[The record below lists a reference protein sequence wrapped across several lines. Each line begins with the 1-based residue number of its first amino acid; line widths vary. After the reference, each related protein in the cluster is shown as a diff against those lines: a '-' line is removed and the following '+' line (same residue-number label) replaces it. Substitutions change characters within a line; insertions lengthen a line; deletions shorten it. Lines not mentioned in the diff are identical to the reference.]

1 VSTFAAARV
10 ETKIV
15 LQGEGNA
22 AKAVK
27 ETRDQLDGM
36 GASAKKATGEATGGF
51 TQFATIASQK
61 LSGLGGAISGI
72 NAVLGG
78 TSPALQKIGQGFT
91 AAGAVANLLPGPIGL
106 TAAAVTGLAV
116 ATYAFVKAANEAD
129 AKTRFMRGGAGSEGL
144 AERVGVTQDAILGMQ
159 QSMEEL
165 SARGL
170 APTEA
175 SLIAVRQRAEAMGR
189 DGAKAVGD
197 FVAALAK
204 GPEALR
210 ALQAQ
215 IGDLGVG
222 TTEELAKQLNLSL
235 ETIGAAKSLTD
246 IKQKA
251 KDIEAEYAVLLAERS
266 LLEKRLTEENAEA
279 QKRYGN
285 TVTERIKAAAE
296 AQQRLNAAQPQLV
309 DLDARI
315 DRTKAQAAAIE
326 QAARSER
333 DQAVA
338 STAAKTRAAQLE
350 VQASV
355 TRNANVAVGLRLQ
368 AVDERI
374 GEVMQR
380 QVLLAGQRA
389 NYSAAEFTNR
399 EEALKLELAQAEAAK
414 TQLIEAD
421 KAAQKAKR
429 EASAA
434 KAKEAR
440 QAERDAVIEL
450 AKAEEMLIEQRAQ
463 DPSIDPAVLQAK
475 LKIIELEEGA
485 AVRAARARVNTAKGR
500 EIQIRAIEMTAQA
513 NRKKEIED
521 AKKAVEDAAR
531 EEVELR
537 RSAFED
543 ALQVEVDARAQ
554 ITELQR
560 EQQASIAEGLRQRGR
575 FTEATL
581 VEIRQAEADHA
592 AAVLKIQRELDVA
605 LTGIDAESDSA
616 RELRRLANVKIE
628 VEQQKLAEKTTEAY
642 RKQNDA
648 ILASFNAHVDAI
660 QNVVGTSIG
669 KSNELVASAFGKQI
683 EQAQNALDGLEGD
696 AAKKGKEQVKLLQDQ
711 AKEAAR
717 LGGAFDVLGG
727 SVGTVAK
734 NVRSGFAA
742 WKEYDKAANT
752 GNVEAMQKALSGVG
766 SALDGTISASGAAAA
781 AFVDDEKSK
790 AAILAITETAASIAA
805 FATGNVPG
813 GIAHAASAAI
823 YAGVAGGAIPSG
835 GAGGATAAGGEAATT
850 GGGTV
855 AGTAGQAG
863 AGGGGVTQVF
873 NFNKGFIFGSQQE
886 VAKGIS
892 GTLRSIGGTGYDKRK
907 AV

>member
-1 VSTFAAARV
+1 MSTFAAARV

-51 TQFATIASQK
+51 AQFATIASQK

-72 NAVLGG
+72 NAILGG
-78 TSPALQKIGQGFT
+78 TSPELQKIGQGFT

-116 ATYAFVKAANEAD
+116 ATYAFVKAADEAD

-165 SARGL
+165 AARGL

-175 SLIAVRQRAEAMGR
+175 ALIAVRQRAEAMGK

-210 ALQAQ
+210 TLQAQ

-246 IKQKA
+246 NKQKA
-251 KDIEAEYAVLLAERS
+251 KDVEAEYAVLLAERS

-285 TVTERIKAAAE
+285 TVAERIKAAAD

-355 TRNANVAVGLRLQ
+355 TRDANVAVGLRLQ

-374 GEVMQR
+374 GEIMQR

-389 NYSAAEFTNR
+389 NYSAAEFSNR

-414 TQLIEAD
+414 TQLTEAD

-450 AKAEEMLIEQRAQ
+450 AKAEAMLIEQRAE
-463 DPSIDPAVLQAK
+463 DPSLDPAVLQSK

-500 EIQIRAIEMTAQA
+500 EIQIRAIEITAQA

-537 RSAFED
+537 RSAFEE
-543 ALQVEVDARAQ
+543 ALQVEIDARTQIAQ
-554 ITELQR
+554 LQR
-560 EQQASIAEGLRQRGR
+560 DQQASIADGLRQRGR
-575 FTEATL
+575 FAEATL

-592 AAVLKIQRELDVA
+592 AAVIKIQQDLAVS
-605 LTGIDAESDSA
+605 LTGIDEESDAA
-616 RELRRLANVKIE
+616 RELRRLAAARE
-628 VEQQKLAEKTTEAY
+628 AAEARGLAAKTAEAY
-642 RKQNDA
+642 
-648 ILASFNAHVDAI
+648 
-660 QNVVGTSIG
+660 
-669 KSNELVASAFGKQI
+669 
-683 EQAQNALDGLEGD
+683 
-696 AAKKGKEQVKLLQDQ
+696 
-711 AKEAAR
+711 AKESEATSKAI
-717 LGGAFDVLGG
+717 DDQM
-727 SVGTVAK
+727 SVVD
-734 NVRSGFAA
+734 RI
-742 WKEYDKAANT
+742 
-752 GNVEAMQKALSGVG
+752 VG
-766 SALDGTISASGAAAA
+766 SAAQVGGLQDISGNVIKLGSSLQKGAAAWNEYGKAQAGGNAEQITKATQGLTGALDSTIAASGAAAA
-781 AFVDDEKSK
+781 AFVDDEKKK
-790 AAILAITETAASIAA
+790 AAILALTETAAAIVA
-805 FATGNVPG
+805 FVTPG
-813 GIAHAASAAI
+813 MQAQAVAHAAAAAI

-863 AGGGGVTQVF
+863 GGTGGVTQVF